1 MRKRV
6 YWVLP
11 GILTIALLATGY
23 WGYSEYQARQNLQNR
38 AESLYQKSFHELS
51 WHIDTITGQLAQ
63 ALISSS
69 KEQAVLTLATI
80 WRQVFAAQED
90 LGALP
95 LAFVPLSKTEKFLS
109 DAGDVSYALLNRA
122 AQGQEGLS
130 EKELKT
136 VEQLYNRAKVL
147 REELAKVG
155 SQVLDRELSWTQ
167 VEVSAVQANGELA
180 DNTII
185 DGFQLMEKKMEE
197 YPELNLDE
205 EFGRVRPDVKK
216 VRGNQDISAA
226 EAQNIAHRWWFP
238 PDDRH
243 QGRISY
249 EGVGDIPTFGIEFP
263 PMENENVPVYVDV
276 SKLDGTI
283 IWAMKP
289 KTIGDLSLDLK
300 SGERNAQ
307 SFLQRHGF
315 NDMMLVEVDQGDG
328 TGIYTFVPRQGDVLL
343 YPDQVKVQV
352 ALDNGEI
359 IGYEGTPYYMYHKT
373 RQLGSPRISEAQ
385 LRQQIS
391 PYLNVELI
399 RPALIADTWGKEILA
414 WEVRG
419 SIDTEKFVIFYN
431 ALTGSE
437 ESIVRITPPPK
448 FDFNVEG

>member
-1 MRKRV
+1 MRKWF

-11 GILTIALLATGY
+11 GILSVALLATGY
-23 WGYSEYQARQNLQNR
+23 WGYREYHSRQNLQNR
-38 AESLYQKSFHELS
+38 AESQYQKSFHELS
-51 WHIDTITGQLAQ
+51 WHIDTIAGQLAQ

-69 KEQAVLTLATI
+69 KEQAILGMATI

-109 DAGDVSYALLNRA
+109 DTGDVSYALLNRT
-122 AQGQEGLS
+122 AQGQTGLT
-130 EKELKT
+130 EKDLKT
-136 VEQLYNRAKVL
+136 LEQLYQRAKVL
-147 REELAKVG
+147 REDLAKVA
-155 SQVLDRELSWTQ
+155 SQVLDQELSWTQ
-167 VEVSAVQANGELA
+167 VEVSAVQTKGELV

-197 YPELNLDE
+197 YPELNLGDD
-205 EFGRVRPDVKK
+205 FTPVKPDVKK
-216 VRGNQDISAA
+216 IKGNQDINEAD
-226 EAQNIAHRWWFP
+226 AQNIAHKWWFP
-238 PDDRH
+238 PDDKH

-263 PMENENVPVYVDV
+263 PLENENAPVYVDV
-276 SKLDGTI
+276 SKLDGSV

-289 KTIGDLSLDLK
+289 KTVGNATLDLSA
-300 SGERNAQ
+300 GERNAK
-307 SFLQRHGF
+307 SFLESHGL
-315 NDMMLVEVDQGDG
+315 NNMVLVEVDQEDG
-328 TGIYTFVPRQGDVLL
+328 TGIYTFVPRQGEVLL

-359 IGYEGTPYYMYHKT
+359 IGYEGTPYYMYHKK
-373 RQLGSPRISEAQ
+373 RDLGSPRISEDQ
-385 LRQQIS
+385 LKKQIS

-399 RPALIADTWGKEILA
+399 RPAIIANTWGKEILA

-431 ALTGSE
+431 AINGSE
-437 ESIVRITPPPK
+437 ESIVRLTPPPK
-448 FDFNVEG
+448 FDFIVES